1 MSLRVKTVSIFIK
14 FGFNPF
20 FFAVV
25 AVAHY
30 LAASNMRLCLLIYM
44 VMVLAVPALAQVQ
57 DSTHIR
63 RPADTYEDSRA
74 GDKVLLRSIHIS
86 GNKKTRR
93 PIILREMS
101 VAEGDSLLKTEMP
114 RLLELNQKRI
124 FNLSIFIEVIVTAD
138 SVAPG
143 VVDWHV
149 KVREQWYIIPEVTFK
164 LADRNFNVWWVEQ
177 KRDIRRANI
186 GLNLKNRNFRG
197 NLEQAAIIAQV
208 GYTQKFGLEYSRPY
222 VDKAQ
227 KHGFGVKVFASRNE
241 EWFYKTDSNKWQFA
255 RTPGSYITS
264 AFEASGSYIYRPAY
278 ASRHQVEL
286 RYRRQEVDDTVLLL
300 NPNYFLDGKKQQQ
313 LMELVY
319 RYELNKVDNWNYSMQ
334 GLKAIIQSIVRVGW
348 VGFDFQNQ
356 YQAEIGYFKKLHK
369 KLYSSHIFRGR
380 LSFPEA
386 QPYTYVYA
394 MGTGSEYIRGYE
406 YYVIDGSHYG
416 ILRTNLKYELLNWTV
431 RKIPIRYI
439 ATLPIRIY
447 PKIFADLGYAKNR
460 FAGNSYMNNRL
471 LYSWGVGAD
480 LVSVYDFKL
489 RVEYTWNHL
498 GEKGLFLH
506 INNSE

>member
-1 MSLRVKTVSIFIK
+1 M
-14 FGFNPF
+14 
-20 FFAVV
+20 

-30 LAASNMRLCLLIYM
+30 LAASNMRLCLLIYT
-44 VMVLAVPALAQVQ
+44 VMVLAVPVLAQVQ

-63 RPADTYEDSRA
+63 RPADPYDDSRA

-114 RLLELNQKRI
+114 GLLELNQKRI

-138 SVAPG
+138 SVAQG
-143 VVDWHV
+143 VVDWQV

-348 VGFDFQNQ
+348 V
-356 YQAEIGYFKKLHK
+356 
-369 KLYSSHIFRGR
+369 
-380 LSFPEA
+380 
-386 QPYTYVYA
+386 
-394 MGTGSEYIRGYE
+394 
-406 YYVIDGSHYG
+406 
-416 ILRTNLKYELLNWTV
+416 
-431 RKIPIRYI
+431 
-439 ATLPIRIY
+439 
-447 PKIFADLGYAKNR
+447 
-460 FAGNSYMNNRL
+460 
-471 LYSWGVGAD
+471 
-480 LVSVYDFKL
+480 
-489 RVEYTWNHL
+489 
-498 GEKGLFLH
+498 
-506 INNSE
+506 

>member
-1 MSLRVKTVSIFIK
+1 
-14 FGFNPF
+14 
-20 FFAVV
+20 
-25 AVAHY
+25 
-30 LAASNMRLCLLIYM
+30 MRLCLLIYM
-44 VMVLAVPALAQVQ
+44 MIILAAPAFAQEQ
-57 DSTHIR
+57 DSAQAKQITTALNQA
-63 RPADTYEDSRA
+63 PAD
-74 GDKVLLRSIHIS
+74 DKVLLRSIHIS

-93 PIILREMS
+93 AIILREMN
-101 VAEGDSLLKTEMP
+101 VAEGDSLLKREMDEM
-114 RLLELNQKRI
+114 LALNQRRI
-124 FNLSIFIEVIVTAD
+124 FNLSIFIEVIVEAD
-138 SVAPG
+138 SISPG

-186 GLNLKNRNFRG
+186 GLTLKNRNFRG
-197 NLEQAAIIAQV
+197 NLEQAAIVAQV
-208 GYTQKFGLEYSRPY
+208 GYTQKFGLEYMRPY

-227 KHGFGVKVFASRNE
+227 KHGVGVKVFASRNE

-264 AFEASGSYIYRPAY
+264 AFEASGTYTYRPAY
-278 ASRHQVEL
+278 ASRHLLEL
-286 RYRRQEVDDTVLLL
+286 RYRRQEVNDSVLLI
-300 NPNYFLDGKKQQQ
+300 NPNYFLNGHTQQQ
-313 LMELVY
+313 LMEFIY
-319 RYELNKVDNWNYSMQ
+319 RYDLNLVDNWNYPMT
-334 GLKAIIQSIVRVGW
+334 GLKTIVQSIVRVGW
-348 VGFDFQNQ
+348 IGFDFQNQ
-356 YQAEIGYFKKLHK
+356 YHAEVAYFRKLHK

-380 LSFPEA
+380 LSFPES

-394 MGTGSEYIRGYE
+394 MGTGSEYLRGYE

-416 ILRTNLKYELLNWTV
+416 ILRTNLKYELVNWTI
-431 RKIPIRYI
+431 RKIPIRYL

-447 PKIFADLGYAKNR
+447 PKVFADLGYAKNK
-460 FAGNSYMNNRL
+460 FAGNSYLNNRP

-480 LVSVYDFKL
+480 MVSVYDFKL
-489 RVEYTWNHL
+489 RLEYTWNHL

>member
-1 MSLRVKTVSIFIK
+1 
-14 FGFNPF
+14 
-20 FFAVV
+20 
-25 AVAHY
+25 
-30 LAASNMRLCLLIYM
+30 MRFPLLIYM
-44 VMVLAVPALAQVQ
+44 LILAVPAYAQVQ
-57 DSTHIR
+57 DSTVNGHSVLTNALEKS
-63 RPADTYEDSRA
+63 PAA
-74 GDKVLLRSIHIS
+74 DKVWLRSIHIS
-86 GNKKTRR
+86 GNKVTRR
-93 PIILREMS
+93 PIILREMN
-101 VAEGDSLLKTEMP
+101 VAEGDSLLKEEVLS
-114 RLLELNQKRI
+114 LLELNQKRI
-124 FNLSIFIEVIVTAD
+124 FNLSIFIEVQLVAD

-143 VVDWHV
+143 IMDWQV
-149 KVREQWYIIPEVTFK
+149 KVKEQWYIIPEVTFK

-197 NLEQAAIIAQV
+197 NLENAVIVAQV

-227 KHGFGVKVFASRNE
+227 KHGFGIKVFTSRNE
-241 EWFYKTDSNKWQFA
+241 EWFYTTDSNKWQFA

-264 AFEASGSYIYRPAY
+264 AFEASGTYTYRPAY
-278 ASRHQVEL
+278 ASRHLLEL
-286 RYRRQEVDDTVLLL
+286 RYRRQHVQDTVALL

-313 LMELVY
+313 LMELLY
-319 RYELNKVDNWNYSMQ
+319 RYDLNMVDNWNYPMT
-334 GLKAIIQSIVRVGW
+334 GLKTIIHSIVRVGW

-356 YQAEIGYFKKLHK
+356 YHAEIGYFKKLHK
-369 KLYSSHIFRGR
+369 KLYSSHVFRGR

-394 MGTGSEYIRGYE
+394 MGTGSEYLRGYE

-416 ILRTNLKYELLNWTV
+416 ILRTNLKYELINYTI

-460 FAGNSYMNNRL
+460 FAGNSYLNNRP
-471 LYSWGVGAD
+471 LYSWGAGVD
-480 LVSVYDFKL
+480 IVSVYDFKL
-489 RVEYTWNHL
+489 RLEYTWNHL